1 MDSQNSSVSN
11 KNNSGKGNGNSII
24 KHEAPKNSTTNYVS
38 GEVPTSTAHK
48 FQSSTQNE
56 AEDMK

>member
-1 MDSQNSSVSN
+1 MNNKSSSVSN

-24 KHEAPKNSTTNYVS
+24 KNESTNDTATNYVS

-48 FQSSTQNE
+48 FKSSNQNE
-56 AEDMK
+56 DEELE

>member
-1 MDSQNSSVSN
+1 MNNKSSSVSN

-24 KHEAPKNSTTNYVS
+24 KNKSTNDTSTNYVS

-48 FQSSTQNE
+48 FKSSTQNGDDKLE
-56 AEDMK
+56 

>member
-1 MDSQNSSVSN
+1 MDNKNSSVSN

-24 KHEAPKNSTTNYVS
+24 KNESPKNSTTNYVS

-48 FQSSTQNE
+48 LKSSTQNE